1 MLHSKK
7 PSAKSRYWLVSPS
20 PKTAA
25 ANEGERVADHQWL
38 AWEVEQAVE
47 WSIGHVECK
56 AAGVLNASL
65 STFIGLT
72 V

>member
-1 MLHSKK
+1 MVLVGISI
-7 PSAKSRYWLVSPS
+7 AKGT
-20 PKTAA
+20 K
-25 ANEGERVADHQWL
+25 RVADQWL